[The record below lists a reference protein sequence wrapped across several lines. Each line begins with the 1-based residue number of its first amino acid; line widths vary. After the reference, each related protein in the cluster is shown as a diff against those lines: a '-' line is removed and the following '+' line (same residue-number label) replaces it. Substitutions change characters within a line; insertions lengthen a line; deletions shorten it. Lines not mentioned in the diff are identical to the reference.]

1 MEREGSIPKNYDNA
15 IISIPYAWPQ
25 ELIPIFGNYNLHWC
39 LWEISSHDKSV
50 LDLTVQ
56 GLYSI

>member
-1 MEREGSIPKNYDNA
+1 MERGGSILKNSDNVFLS
-15 IISIPYAWPQ
+15 ISYAWPQ
-25 ELIPIFGNYNLHWC
+25 EPIPNFGNYNLYWC
-39 LWEISSHDKSV
+39 LWGISSHDKSV